1 MPAGAGVSVGT
12 PLNYAQK
19 YQRALANAFPYSL
32 YFGELWDQT
41 GQGNYRWVDEK
52 TIQIP
57 RLTTTGRVNA
67 DRDTIAQAARNYDNS
82 WETKTLE
89 NERKWSTLVHP
100 KDIDQTNMVASITN
114 ITKTFNEFQKF
125 PEMDAYLVSKLYSR
139 WTTSITAEGYVGKTA
154 LTDTTD
160 PITTSGAL
168 DGDKILAV
176 FDKFM
181 LNMDNARVPMQ
192 GRIFYCTHEVK
203 AALKNAA
210 SIAKRWEVQ
219 SSANGINRT
228 VEYLDGVKI
237 NAVPKELMKT
247 AYNFTVGW
255 AVAGTADQINMF
267 MVHRSAIITPISYT
281 FAQLEAPS
289 ALSEGKYVYYEESF
303 EDAFILNN
311 LADALQF
318 HITAH

>member
-1 MPAGAGVSVGT
+1 MPAGAGVQSPT
-12 PLNYAQK
+12 ALNYAQK

-32 YFGELWDQT
+32 YFGDLWNQT
-41 GQGNYRWVDEK
+41 SQGNYRWVDEK

-89 NERKWSTLVHP
+89 NQRKWSTLVHP
-100 KDIDQTNMVASITN
+100 KDVDQTNVVASISN

-125 PEMDAYLVSKLYSR
+125 PEMDAYLISKLYSR
-139 WTTSITAEGYVGKTA
+139 WTTSITSEGYTGRSASTAA
-154 LTDTTD
+154 LTD
-160 PITTSGAL
+160 
-168 DGDKILAV
+168 GDAVLAE
-176 FDKFM
+176 FDAFM
-181 LNMDNARVPMQ
+181 LKMDNKRVPKA
-192 GRIFYCTHEVK
+192 GRILYVTNETK
-203 AALKNAA
+203 AKLKTAA

-219 SSANGINRT
+219 QAGNGINRN

-237 NAVPKELMKT
+237 NAVPAELMKT
-247 AYNFTVGW
+247 LYNFTTGW
-255 AVAGTADQINMF
+255 APSESAQQINMF
-267 MVHRSAIITPISYT
+267 MVHPAAIITPISYT

-303 EDAFILNN
+303 EDCFILNN
-311 LADALQF
+311 LADALMF
-318 HITAH
+318 NIT

>member
-1 MPAGAGVSVGT
+1 MAV
-12 PLNYAQK
+12 LNYAEK
-19 YQRALANAFPYSL
+19 YQQALANAFPYSL
-32 YFGELWDQT
+32 YFGALWNQT
-41 GQGNYRWVDEK
+41 SQGNYRWVDEK

-67 DRDTIAQAARNYDNS
+67 DRDTIAQATRNYDNS
-82 WETKTLE
+82 WETKTLT

-100 KDIDQTNMVASITN
+100 KDIDQTNMVASIVN

-125 PEMDAYLVSKLYSR
+125 PEMDAYLISKLYSA
-139 WTTSITAEGYVGKTA
+139 WTTTVSEEGYTGHTA
-154 LTDTTD
+154 LNETTD
-160 PITTSGAL
+160 PIHTSSVL

-181 LNMDNARVPMQ
+181 LAMDNKRVPLA

-203 AALKNAA
+203 AALKTAA
-210 SIAKRWEVQ
+210 SIAKRWDVQ
-219 SSANGINRT
+219 SGANGINRT
-228 VEYLDGVKI
+228 VEMLDGVAI
-237 NAVPKELMKT
+237 NAVPAELMKT
-247 AYNFTVGW
+247 LYNFTTGW
-255 AVAGTADQINMF
+255 AVSASADQINMF
-267 MVHRSAIITPISYT
+267 MVHPTAIITPISYT
-281 FAQLEAPS
+281 FAQLEPPS

-318 HITAH
+318 HITAHQ

>member
-1 MPAGAGVSVGT
+1 MAL
-12 PLNYAQK
+12 LNYAQK
-19 YQRALANAFPYSL
+19 YQQALANAFPYSL

-41 GQGNYRWVDEK
+41 SQGNYRWVDEK

-67 DRDTIAQAARNYDNS
+67 DRDTIGQATRNYDNS
-82 WETKTLE
+82 WETKTLT
-89 NERKWSTLVHP
+89 NQRKWSTLVHP

-125 PEMDAYLVSKLYSR
+125 PEMDAYLVSRLYSC
-139 WTTSITAEGYVGKTA
+139 WTTSITGEGYVGHTA
-154 LTDTTD
+154 LTEASD
-160 PITTSGAL
+160 PITTGGKL

-181 LNMDNARVPMQ
+181 LEMDNKRVPIT
-192 GRIFYCTHEVK
+192 GRIFYCTNEVK

-210 SIAKRWEVQ
+210 SIAKRWDVQ
-219 SSANGINRT
+219 SAANGINRA

-237 NAVPKELMKT
+237 KPVPAELMKT
-247 AYNFTVGW
+247 VYNFTSGW
-255 AVAGTADQINMF
+255 AVASSAAQINMF

-289 ALSEGKYVYYEESF
+289 ALSEGKFVYYEESF

-318 HITAH
+318 HITEA

>member
-1 MPAGAGVSVGT
+1 MAA
-12 PLNYAQK
+12 LNYAQQ
-19 YQRALANAFPYSL
+19 YQRALANQFPYAL
-32 YFGELWDQT
+32 YFGDLYNQESA
-41 GQGNYRWVDEK
+41 GRYRWVDAK

-67 DRDTIAQAARNYDNS
+67 DRDTIGSASRNFDNS

-89 NERKWSTLVHP
+89 NQRKWSTLVHP
-100 KDIDQTNMVASITN
+100 KDIDQTNVVASIAN
-114 ITKTFNEFQKF
+114 ITRTFNEFQKF
-125 PEMDAYLVSKLYSR
+125 PEMDAYLISKLYSR
-139 WTTSITAEGYVGKTA
+139 WTTSISSEGYTGKTA
-154 LTDTTD
+154 LKESTD
-160 PITTSGAL
+160 PITNSGAL

-181 LNMDNARVPMQ
+181 LKMDNARVPMQ

-203 AALKNAA
+203 SALKNAA
-210 SIAKRWEVQ
+210 SIEKRWEVQ
-219 SSANGINRT
+219 QAGNGINRS

-237 NAVPKELMKT
+237 NAVPSELMKT
-247 AYNFTVGW
+247 LYNFTTGW
-255 AVAGTADQINMF
+255 SVSDSADQINMF
-267 MVHRSAIITPISYT
+267 MVHKAAIITPISYS

-303 EDAFILNN
+303 EDVFILNN

-318 HITAH
+318 HITEH

>member
-1 MPAGAGVSVGT
+1 MA

-32 YFGELWDQT
+32 YFGDLWNQT
-41 GQGNYRWVDEK
+41 SQGNYRWVDEK

-89 NERKWSTLVHP
+89 NQRKWSTLVHP
-100 KDIDQTNMVASITN
+100 KDIDQTNVVASITN

-139 WTTSITAEGYVGKTA
+139 WTTSITAEGYTGHTA
-154 LTDTTD
+154 LTEVTD
-160 PITTSGAL
+160 PITTNGKL

-181 LNMDNARVPMQ
+181 LAMDNKRVPIQ

-203 AALKNAA
+203 SALKNAA

-219 SSANGINRT
+219 SSSNGINRT
-228 VEYLDGVKI
+228 VEFLDGVKI
-237 NAVPKELMKT
+237 NPVPAELMKT
-247 AYNFTVGW
+247 MYNFTTGW
-255 AVAGTADQINMF
+255 AASSTADQINMF
-267 MVHRSAIITPISYT
+267 MVHKAAIITPISYT
-281 FAQLEAPS
+281 FAQLESPS

-303 EDAFILNN
+303 EDCFILNN
-311 LADALQF
+311 MADALQY
-318 HITAH
+318 HITAHS

>member
-32 YFGELWDQT
+32 YFGDLWNEA

-125 PEMDAYLVSKLYSR
+125 PEMDAYLISKLYER
-139 WTTSITAEGYVGKTA
+139 WTTAVSGEGYAGRTA
-154 LTDTTD
+154 STVAIST
-160 PITTSGAL
+160 
-168 DGDKILAV
+168 GDDILAE
-176 FDKFM
+176 FDAMM
-181 LNMDNARVPMQ
+181 LRMDNKRVPKA
-192 GRIFYCTHEVK
+192 GRILYVTNEYK
-203 AALKNAA
+203 TKLKSAA
-210 SIAKRWEVQ
+210 SIAKRWDVQ
-219 SSANGINRT
+219 SSADGLNRN
-228 VEYLDGVKI
+228 VEYLDGVKV
-237 NAVPKELMKT
+237 NAVPAELMKT
-247 AYNFTVGW
+247 LYDFTTGW
-255 AVAGTADQINMF
+255 NPSSSADQIDMF
-267 MVHRSAIITPISYT
+267 LVHKAAIITPISYT

-303 EDAFILNN
+303 EDCFILNN

-318 HITAH
+318 HVTAH